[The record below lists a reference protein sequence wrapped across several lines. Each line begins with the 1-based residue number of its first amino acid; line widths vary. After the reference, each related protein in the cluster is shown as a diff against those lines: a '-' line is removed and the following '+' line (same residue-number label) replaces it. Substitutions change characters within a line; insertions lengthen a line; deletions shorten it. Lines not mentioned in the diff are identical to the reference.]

1 MNTLMDVPGRGM
13 KMHREK
19 KDPFKK
25 ILLFCFIFFISIME
39 ACGFFCRHLRNNL
52 FNSFP
57 LFACIQIKKLYHFMT
72 LCLKNMK

>member
-25 ILLFCFIFFISIME
+25 ILLFCFVIFFISIME
-39 ACGFFCRHLRNNL
+39 ACVFFCRHLRKEL
-52 FNSFP
+52 FNS
-57 LFACIQIKKLYHFMT
+57 FACIQIKKKNHFVT